1 MKKMKNQMEKNFLA
15 GALFVGVLIFAISIN
30 VFYAYLVATLLSWIL
45 GFVGIST
52 IIGYSTFKFMF
63 VISLIAVFLFNKSDK
78 K

>member
-1 MKKMKNQMEKNFLA
+1 MKNQMEKNFLA
-15 GALFVGVLIFAISIN
+15 GALFVGVLIFAILIN
-30 VFYAYLVATLLSWIL
+30 LLYAYLVATLLSWIL

>member
-1 MKKMKNQMEKNFLA
+1 MKNQMEKNLLA

-63 VISLIAVFLFNKSDK
+63 VISLIAVFLFSKSDK

>member
-1 MKKMKNQMEKNFLA
+1 MKNQMEKNFLA

-30 VFYAYLVATLLSWIL
+30 VFYAYLV
-45 GFVGIST
+45 ST

>member
-1 MKKMKNQMEKNFLA
+1 MKNQMEKNLLA
-15 GALFVGVLIFAISIN
+15 GALFVGVLVFAISIN
-30 VFYAYLVATLLSWIL
+30 VFYAYFVATLLSWIL

>member
-1 MKKMKNQMEKNFLA
+1 MKNQMEKNFLA

-30 VFYAYLVATLLSWIL
+30 VFYAYLVATWLSWIL

>member
-1 MKKMKNQMEKNFLA
+1 MKNQMEKNFLA

-30 VFYAYLVATLLSWIL
+30 VFYVYLVATLLSWIL

-63 VISLIAVFLFNKSDK
+63 VISLIVVFLFSKSDK

>member
-1 MKKMKNQMEKNFLA
+1 MKNQMEKNFLA
-15 GALFVGVLIFAISIN
+15 GTLFVGVLIFAISIN
-30 VFYAYLVATLLSWIL
+30 VLYAYLVATLLSWIL

-63 VISLIAVFLFNKSDK
+63 VISLIAVFLFSKSDK

>member
-1 MKKMKNQMEKNFLA
+1 MKNQMEKNFLA

-63 VISLIAVFLFNKSDK
+63 VISLIAVFLFSKSDK

>member
-1 MKKMKNQMEKNFLA
+1 MKNQMEKNLLA

-45 GFVGIST
+45 GFVGLST

-63 VISLIAVFLFNKSDK
+63 VISLIAVFLFSKSDK

>member
-1 MKKMKNQMEKNFLA
+1 MKNQMEKNFLA

-30 VFYAYLVATLLSWIL
+30 VFYSYLVATLLSWIL

>member
-1 MKKMKNQMEKNFLA
+1 MKNQMEKNFLA
-15 GALFVGVLIFAISIN
+15 GALFVRVLIFAISIN
-30 VFYAYLVATLLSWIL
+30 VLYAYLVATLLSWIL

-63 VISLIAVFLFNKSDK
+63 VISLIAVFLFSKSDK

>member
-1 MKKMKNQMEKNFLA
+1 MKNQMEKNFLA
-15 GALFVGVLIFAISIN
+15 GALFVGVLIFAISID
-30 VFYAYLVATLLSWIL
+30 VLYAYLVATLLSWIL

-63 VISLIAVFLFNKSDK
+63 VISLIAVFLFSKSDK

>member
-1 MKKMKNQMEKNFLA
+1 MKNQMEKNFLA

-30 VFYAYLVATLLSWIL
+30 VFYAYLVTTLLSWIL

-63 VISLIAVFLFNKSDK
+63 VISLIAVFLFSKSDK

>member
-1 MKKMKNQMEKNFLA
+1 MEKNFLA

-30 VFYAYLVATLLSWIL
+30 VLYAYLVATLLSWIL

-63 VISLIAVFLFNKSDK
+63 VISLIAVFLFSKSDK

>member
-1 MKKMKNQMEKNFLA
+1 MKNQMEKNFLA

-52 IIGYSTFKFMF
+52 IIGYSTFKFIF

>member
-1 MKKMKNQMEKNFLA
+1 MKNQMEKNFLA

-45 GFVGIST
+45 GFLGIST

-63 VISLIAVFLFNKSDK
+63 VISLIVVFLFSKSDK

>member
-1 MKKMKNQMEKNFLA
+1 MKNQMEKNFLA
-15 GALFVGVLIFAISIN
+15 GALFVGVLIFAILIN
-30 VFYAYLVATLLSWIL
+30 LLYAYLVATLLSWIL

-63 VISLIAVFLFNKSDK
+63 VISLIAVFLFSKSDK

>member
-1 MKKMKNQMEKNFLA
+1 MKNQMEKNFLA

>member
-1 MKKMKNQMEKNFLA
+1 MKNQMEKNFLA

-30 VFYAYLVATLLSWIL
+30 VFYAYLVATLFSWIL

-63 VISLIAVFLFNKSDK
+63 VISLIAVFLFSKSDK

>member
-1 MKKMKNQMEKNFLA
+1 MKNQMEKNFLA
-15 GALFVGVLIFAISIN
+15 GVLFVGVLIFAISIN

>member
-1 MKKMKNQMEKNFLA
+1 MKNQMEKNFLA

-63 VISLIAVFLFNKSDK
+63 VISLIVVFLFSKSDK

>member
-1 MKKMKNQMEKNFLA
+1 MKNQMEKNFLA

-52 IIGYSTFKFMF
+52 IIGYSTFKFY
-63 VISLIAVFLFNKSDK
+63 VCNLSNCCILV
-78 K
+78 

>member
-1 MKKMKNQMEKNFLA
+1 MKNQMEKNFLA

-30 VFYAYLVATLLSWIL
+30 VLYAYLVATLLSWIL

>member
-1 MKKMKNQMEKNFLA
+1 MKNQMEKNFLA

-30 VFYAYLVATLLSWIL
+30 VLYAYLVATLLSWIL

-52 IIGYSTFKFMF
+52 IIGYSTFKCMF
-63 VISLIAVFLFNKSDK
+63 VISLIAVFLFSKSDK

>member
-1 MKKMKNQMEKNFLA
+1 MKNQMEKNLLA

-45 GFVGIST
+45 GFVEIST

-63 VISLIAVFLFNKSDK
+63 VVSLIAVFLFSKSDK

>member
-1 MKKMKNQMEKNFLA
+1 MKNQMEKNFLA

-63 VISLIAVFLFNKSDK
+63 VISLIVVFLFNKSDK

>member
-1 MKKMKNQMEKNFLA
+1 MKNQMEKNLLA
-15 GALFVGVLIFAISIN
+15 GALFVGVLVFAISIN
-30 VFYAYLVATLLSWIL
+30 VLYAYFVATLLSWIL

>member
-1 MKKMKNQMEKNFLA
+1 MKNQMEKNFLA

-30 VFYAYLVATLLSWIL
+30 LLYAYLVATLLSWIL

>member
-1 MKKMKNQMEKNFLA
+1 MKNQMEKNFLA

-30 VFYAYLVATLLSWIL
+30 VFYAYLVSTLLSWIL

>member
-1 MKKMKNQMEKNFLA
+1 MKNQMEKNLLA
-15 GALFVGVLIFAISIN
+15 DALFVGVLIFAISIN

-45 GFVGIST
+45 GFVEIST

-63 VISLIAVFLFNKSDK
+63 VVSLIAVFLFSKSDK